1 MVISLA
7 YKTQTVGLAELTTKI
22 LGYWGALILT
32 ILNLLFLLTALVAY
46 MVLAG
51 DMITSWFDLGHID
64 LNPLLYHAIM
74 QLIYGIIP
82 ICLTIP
88 RNISFLRYF
97 STGSVVCIF
106 FFCVVMIYKAI
117 SHGKINSTCE
127 MCKLDIK
134 LFSSVSIY
142 GLSFAL
148 PAVVLPAIK
157 LYTTNVKKRW
167 LVSLI
172 GIVISTFVYVAPGLS
187 GYFIYGIDTN
197 GNVLKNF
204 PSNDVII
211 IICRVC
217 FFVIVTCAY
226 PMIAQT
232 VQAMWSELIFKNDQ
246 PSGLPTKRRVII
258 LVLTNS
264 IPLLI
269 AMFLASAKPALSIG
283 GALGGCLVD
292 FAFPSLEFIVYNRGM
307 LKWSNWKM
315 IFI

>member
-1 MVISLA
+1 
-7 YKTQTVGLAELTTKI
+7 
-22 LGYWGALILT
+22 
-32 ILNLLFLLTALVAY
+32 
-46 MVLAG
+46 
-51 DMITSWFDLGHID
+51 
-64 LNPLLYHAIM
+64 
-74 QLIYGIIP
+74 
-82 ICLTIP
+82 
-88 RNISFLRYF
+88 
-97 STGSVVCIF
+97 
-106 FFCVVMIYKAI
+106 
-117 SHGKINSTCE
+117 

-134 LFSSVSIY
+134 LFY
-142 GLSFAL
+142 DLSFA
-148 PAVVLPAIK
+148 LPAIK

-172 GIVISTFVYVAPGLS
+172 GIIISTFVYVAPGLS

-246 PSGLPTKRRVII
+246 PSGLPSKRRVII

-269 AMFLASAKPALSIG
+269 AMFLPSAKPALSIG